1 MPVSAFAATESAP
14 VKDGTYT
21 KTASVNANDPV
32 VAENDEVGEWD
43 SYDADVTFTVKDGKF
58 ESIKVTEGAGY
69 NSENKSYFSK
79 ATDVNKKNSV
89 VAKLLG
95 KDATAETVAAVD
107 ATSGATV
114 TSTAVKNAI
123 AKAIAEAPE
132 AEKEVQYKYVRKNNR

>member
-1 MPVSAFAATESAP
+1 MKKRKEFLTKAFAGAMVVAMTAGTMPVSAFAATGSAP

-43 SYDADVTFTVKDGKF
+43 SY
-58 ESIKVTEGAGY
+58 
-69 NSENKSYFSK
+69 
-79 ATDVNKKNSV
+79 
-89 VAKLLG
+89 
-95 KDATAETVAAVD
+95 AVD